1 MKKFLKSLT
10 IFFLSQF
17 FLIGCIAGPNSPSY
31 KREISHMQDYYF
43 TDQTGRNEK
52 IKNQAVNDLTGCPIL
67 IRMEGWEFKTRK
79 FKIAKILHTEQSWER
94 PQSWMYPSGMV
105 SETDAGIDDEN
116 FIRSKDTIL
125 IYVGPWK
132 DIHLEYGWPWNR
144 TKIDKK
150 IRFTAIQK
158 KNDVAKGYI
167 YGSYEF
173 MTPQNQDIPEQP
185 ITLAK
190 DLPTPQFERLCEV
203 KWIAKHG
210 YNAVFD
216 QKTAKILEANE

>member
-1 MKKFLKSLT
+1 MRKFLKILTMLFLLQFSLT
-10 IFFLSQF
+10 S
-17 FLIGCIAGPNSPSY
+17 CIAGPNSSSY
-31 KREISHMQDYYF
+31 KKEISHMQNYYF

-52 IKNQAVNDLTGCPIL
+52 IKNQAVDDLKGCPIL
-67 IRMEGWEFKTRK
+67 VNMERWEYVESMNRNSRGKK
-79 FKIAKILHTEQSWER
+79 FWKRH
-94 PQSWMYPSGMV
+94 QSWMYPNGMI
-105 SETDAGIDDEN
+105 SEKSTGIMSEIYVPSN
-116 FIRSKDTIL
+116 NEIN

-132 DIHLEYGWPWNR
+132 NIHLEYGRPWNR

-173 MTPQNQDIPEQP
+173 MTSQNQNIPEQP
-185 ITLAK
+185 ITLVK

-216 QKTAKILEANE
+216 KKTGKIIEVKE